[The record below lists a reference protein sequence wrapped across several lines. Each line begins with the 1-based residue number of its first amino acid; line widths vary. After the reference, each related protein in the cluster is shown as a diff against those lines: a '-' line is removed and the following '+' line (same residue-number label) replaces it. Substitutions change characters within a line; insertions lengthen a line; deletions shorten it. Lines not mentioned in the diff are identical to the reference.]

1 MPQNAP
7 IGSRWLGE
15 GELVVLYRE
24 ADMPEAPPRL
34 ALGDLREHRFISVAA
49 SGPIGEIFVEEQR
62 RLGLEFDHAMSAR
75 TFYIA
80 TALVRAGVGL
90 TVVDS
95 FTAQAALA
103 PGLAIRPLTPPLT
116 FDLYAMYY
124 HNRPPT
130 ALTTDFLKVVAQ
142 VIDGI

>member
-1 MPQNAP
+1 MIRRPPRSTRTAHSFPTRRSSDLERETDVAIAVEVPQNAP

-75 TFYIA
+75 TF
-80 TALVRAGVGL
+80 
-90 TVVDS
+90 
-95 FTAQAALA
+95 
-103 PGLAIRPLTPPLT
+103 
-116 FDLYAMYY
+116 
-124 HNRPPT
+124 
-130 ALTTDFLKVVAQ
+130 
-142 VIDGI
+142 

>member
-1 MPQNAP
+1 
-7 IGSRWLGE
+7 
-15 GELVVLYRE
+15 
-24 ADMPEAPPRL
+24 MPEAPPRL

-75 TFYIA
+75 TFYIS

-95 FTAQAALA
+95 FTPPDALA
-103 PGLAIRPLTPPLT
+103 PGLTTSPATAHPTSAPFSL
-116 FDLYAMYY
+116 YY
-124 HNRPPT
+124 HIPPP
-130 ALTTDFLKVVAQ
+130 
-142 VIDGI
+142 